1 MYYGIKEIMLTIG
14 NCPKGCV
21 TCTTEGCFPGC
32 LINYKYD
39 STNYACICDTAV
51 AILTSSGDC
60 IDKCKATEIFNDILR
75 KCIPCMQYIY
85 GCETCVATSCSK
97 CVLGYFLLNGKCV
110 KKCPFGYEEEKSN
123 DVYFCEECGESCA
136 VCK

>member
-60 IDKCKATEIFNDILR
+60 IDKCKATERGIENASEWKWSRGD
-75 KCIPCMQYIY
+75 
-85 GCETCVATSCSK
+85 SD
-97 CVLGYFLLNGKCV
+97 
-110 KKCPFGYEEEKSN
+110 
-123 DVYFCEECGESCA
+123 DV
-136 VCK
+136 